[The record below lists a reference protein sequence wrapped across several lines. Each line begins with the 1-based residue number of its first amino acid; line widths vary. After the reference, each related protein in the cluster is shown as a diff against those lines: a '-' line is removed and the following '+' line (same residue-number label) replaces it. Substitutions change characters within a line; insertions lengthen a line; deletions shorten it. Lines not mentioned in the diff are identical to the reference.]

1 MPKSASSGIRWVRP
15 PDGLARAI
23 EQYGD
28 RAIVAVVALAGRIA
42 TIMQND
48 ARESATWTDRTGNA
62 RTGLFGT
69 AERDVAQKMVTIYLS
84 HGVDIDYGKWLELAN
99 GGKYAVV
106 MRTIEAHLPE
116 LKAELD
122 ALFQ

>member
-15 PDGLARAI
+15 PEGLARAI

-28 RAIVAVVALAGRIA
+28 RAIIAVTALAGRIA

-69 AERDVAQKMVTIYLS
+69 AERDAAQKMVTIYLS
-84 HGVDIDYGKWLELAN
+84 HGVDLDYGKWLELAN

-106 MRTIEAHLPE
+106 MRTIESHLPE
-116 LKAELD
+116 LRAELD
-122 ALFQ
+122 ALFS

>member
-1 MPKSASSGIRWVRP
+1 MPRGASTGIRWVRP
-15 PDGLARAI
+15 PERLAEAI

-28 RAIVAVVALAGRIA
+28 RAITAVTALAGRIA
-42 TIMQND
+42 MLMQND
-48 ARESATWTDRTGNA
+48 ARNNAPWTDRTGNA

-99 GGKYAVV
+99 GGKYAVI
-106 MRTIEAHLPE
+106 MRTIEGHLPE

-122 ALFQ
+122 SLFS

>member
-1 MPKSASSGIRWVRP
+1 VPRTGSTGIRWVRP
-15 PDGLARAI
+15 PESLARAI

-28 RAIVAVVALAGRIA
+28 RVIIAVTALAGRIA

-69 AERDVAQKMVTIYLS
+69 AERDAAQKMVVIYLS
-84 HGVDIDYGKWLELAN
+84 HGADIDYGKWLELAN

-106 MRTIEAHLPE
+106 MRTIESHLPE

-122 ALFQ
+122 ALFR

>member
-1 MPKSASSGIRWVRP
+1 MKP
-15 PDGLARAI
+15 PEGLARAI

-28 RAIVAVVALAGRIA
+28 RAITAVTALAGRIA

-48 ARESATWTDRTGNA
+48 ARANAPWTDRTGNA

-84 HGVDIDYGKWLELAN
+84 HGADIDYGKWLELVG
-99 GGKYAVV
+99 GGKYAVI

-122 ALFQ
+122 ALFR